1 MSTLAVETIY
11 RHMNAPSRFTMTALS
26 QVSSTNTLLREA
38 AENGAA
44 EGTVILA
51 DGQTAGR
58 GRQGHRFW
66 SPDGTGLYFSVLL
79 RPQGQ
84 AVGALPLTAAA
95 AVAAARAIETV
106 SGRRAD
112 IQWVN
117 DIYCDGKKVCGILTE
132 GRLEPQ
138 TGALSYAIVG
148 VGINVVEPI
157 GGFPEDIR
165 DRAGAVFAHA
175 ENGVRERMTAAFLE
189 ELWDSYETMEQ
200 RLFYEEYRQRCLCLG
215 RSVRVLRGDGAFP
228 AQVLDVTEK
237 LALRV
242 RFDDGRVEELTSG
255 EVSIRPKSADARKG

>member
-1 MSTLAVETIY
+1 MSLSVETIY
-11 RHMNAPSRFTMTALS
+11 RYMKAPSRFALTAHS
-26 QVSSTNTLLREA
+26 QVTSTSTLLREA

-58 GRQGHRFW
+58 GRQGHSFW
-66 SPDGTGLYFSVLL
+66 SPNGTGLYFSVLL

-84 AVGALPLTAAA
+84 AVSALPLTAAA
-95 AVAAARAIETV
+95 AVAAARAVETV
-106 SGRRAD
+106 SGREAD

-138 TGALSYAIVG
+138 SGTLDYAIVG
-148 VGINVVEPI
+148 VGINVAAPAD
-157 GGFPEDIR
+157 GFPEEIR

-175 ENGVRERMTAAFLE
+175 EDGVRERMAAVFLE
-189 ELWDSYETMEQ
+189 ELWDSYAIMERQ
-200 RLFYEEYRQRCLCLG
+200 PFYEEYRHRCLRLG
-215 RSVRVLRGDGAFP
+215 RSVCVLRGGDSLP
-228 AQVLDVTEK
+228 AQVLDVTDE

-242 RFDDGRVEELTSG
+242 QFDDGRVEELTSG
-255 EVSIRPKSADARKG
+255 EVSIRPLSANAGQ